1 MKATTSETIV
11 IGGVIN
17 RPDFL
22 LELSDLKAEFFTD
35 RLNKIIFIAI
45 KRLYKNGAKQ
55 IDIADIYALI
65 ESNQKYLKL
74 LEKNG
79 GIDYLEELQILG
91 EEKGI
96 EEIQVHSQNIIDCA
110 YKNEM
115 SKLFENL
122 TKYVS
127 SADDSSRNEINKSV
141 EEQILEVKAK
151 YSSKHKVEM
160 VSAKTDKIFEMIE
173 DEDEDTQ
180 GFETSV
186 PLLSRFV
193 TYRKGELII
202 YSAKAKVGKSQLV
215 VNEAYNLAIRQGIPI
230 MILDTEL
237 QTKTFV
243 IRMIARITGYSF
255 KFVESAQWKKYPKC
269 VEKIKAAKR
278 EIDEAPLSHTYI
290 VGWSNDE
297 IKNEI
302 KRMKIQ
308 HDIQIVFYDY
318 IKVEEVTKSMQEHQV
333 LGNITNW
340 LKNSIAGDLDI
351 AVVALAQMSDYVT
364 EERGFKIANSEKI
377 KNYASSVVY
386 LIEKTQEQIGN
397 EFGEE
402 LSGNSYFFVD
412 YNRNG
417 AQMHGDMQDHGINIL
432 FHKNKAYLEQSPN
445 QNDDII
451 DLLDDDEEFEITED
465 GDVVC

>member
-1 MKATTSETIV
+1 MSE
-11 IGGVIN
+11 
-17 RPDFL
+17 
-22 LELSDLKAEFFTD
+22 
-35 RLNKIIFIAI
+35 
-45 KRLYKNGAKQ
+45 
-55 IDIADIYALI
+55 
-65 ESNQKYLKL
+65 
-74 LEKNG
+74 
-79 GIDYLEELQILG
+79 
-91 EEKGI
+91 
-96 EEIQVHSQNIIDCA
+96 
-110 YKNEM
+110 
-115 SKLFENL
+115 LFENL
-122 TKYVS
+122 TEYVS

-215 VNEAYNLAIRQGIPI
+215 VNEAYNLAIRQGVPI

-269 VEKIKAAKR
+269 VEKIKAARR

-417 AQMHGDMQDHGINIL
+417 VQMHGDMQDHGINIL

-445 QNDDII
+445 QNDDTI
-451 DLLDDDEEFEITED
+451 DLLDNDEEFEITED

>member
-11 IGGVIN
+11 IGGAIN

-79 GIDYLEELQILG
+79 CIDYLEELQILG

-122 TKYVS
+122 TEYVS

-202 YSAKAKVGKSQLV
+202 
-215 VNEAYNLAIRQGIPI
+215 I
-230 MILDTEL
+230 
-237 QTKTFV
+237 
-243 IRMIARITGYSF
+243 
-255 KFVESAQWKKYPKC
+255 
-269 VEKIKAAKR
+269 
-278 EIDEAPLSHTYI
+278 
-290 VGWSNDE
+290 
-297 IKNEI
+297 
-302 KRMKIQ
+302 
-308 HDIQIVFYDY
+308 
-318 IKVEEVTKSMQEHQV
+318 
-333 LGNITNW
+333 
-340 LKNSIAGDLDI
+340 
-351 AVVALAQMSDYVT
+351 
-364 EERGFKIANSEKI
+364 
-377 KNYASSVVY
+377 
-386 LIEKTQEQIGN
+386 
-397 EFGEE
+397 
-402 LSGNSYFFVD
+402 
-412 YNRNG
+412 
-417 AQMHGDMQDHGINIL
+417 
-432 FHKNKAYLEQSPN
+432 
-445 QNDDII
+445 
-451 DLLDDDEEFEITED
+451 
-465 GDVVC
+465 